1 MTIERRL
8 IFSPRRAFTLLE
20 LLLVLLLIGVSAATI
35 VPRLNGT
42 LGRWQCRETA
52 QNLEAIL
59 RLGSEWARIRQE
71 PIAFVLSVARG
82 SFGLRLLGD
91 EQELRGR
98 IAPPVGW
105 QSVGQGVRITRTE
118 GLEDRGDDRVLVFWP
133 NGASQAADIILTG
146 DRSDANRETVWQ
158 IAVDGRGAVRC
169 QERPVDDVDG

>member
-1 MTIERRL
+1 MTVERRR
-8 IFSPRRAFTLLE
+8 ISSPRRAFTLLE

-52 QNLEAIL
+52 QNLEAVL

-82 SFGLRLLGD
+82 SFGLRLLGN
-91 EQELRGR
+91 EQELRGQ

-118 GLEDRGDDRVLVFWP
+118 GLEDRGGDQVLVFWP
-133 NGASQAADIILTG
+133 NGASRAASVILT
-146 DRSDANRETVWQ
+146 DARSNANRQTVWQ
-158 IAVDGRGAVRC
+158 IVVDGLGAVRC
-169 QERPVDDVDG
+169 QERLVDDVGE